1 MSYLTKIK
9 LAIAAVLAAVNA
21 WLGALAMP
29 VYIMMAASLIDYLT
43 GLAVA
48 PARAEKLSSYKG
60 IRGIVKKVCMWALVA
75 VGVMV
80 DLLLG
85 YVGLTLPAGVS
96 MATVVAVWVAANE
109 LLSILENA
117 ADIGIPLPRNLVK
130 LVAQIKDSVE
140 GEGTD
145 DGV

>member
-1 MSYLTKIK
+1 MSYLTKFR
-9 LAIAAVLAAVNA
+9 LAVTAALVALSA
-21 WLGALAMP
+21 WLGVLAVP
-29 VYIMMAASLIDYLT
+29 VYIMMGASVLDYLT
-43 GLAVA
+43 GLAA
-48 PARAEKLSSYKG
+48 DPAREEKLSSYKG

-96 MATVVAVWVAANE
+96 MATVVAVWIAANE

-130 LVAQIKDSVE
+130 LVAQIKETVE
-140 GEGTD
+140 GEN
-145 DGV
+145 DG

>member
-1 MSYLTKIK
+1 MSYLTKFR
-9 LAIAAVLAAVNA
+9 LAVTAALVALSA
-21 WLGALAMP
+21 WLGVLAVP
-29 VYIMMAASLIDYLT
+29 VYIMMGASVLDYLT
-43 GLAVA
+43 GLAAA
-48 PARAEKLSSYKG
+48 PAREEKLSSYKG

-85 YVGLTLPAGVS
+85 FVGLTLPAGVS
-96 MATVVAVWVAANE
+96 MATVVAVWIAANE

-130 LVAQIKDSVE
+130 LVAQIKETVE
-140 GEGTD
+140 GEN
-145 DGV
+145 DG

>member
-1 MSYLTKIK
+1 MSYLTKFR
-9 LAIAAVLAAVNA
+9 LAVTAALVALSA
-21 WLGALAMP
+21 WLGVLAVP
-29 VYIMMAASLIDYLT
+29 VYIMMGASVLDYLT
-43 GLAVA
+43 GLAA
-48 PARAEKLSSYKG
+48 DPAREEKLSSYKG

-80 DLLLG
+80 DVLLG

-96 MATVVAVWVAANE
+96 MATVVAVWIAANE

-130 LVAQIKDSVE
+130 LVAQIKETVE
-140 GEGTD
+140 GEN
-145 DGV
+145 DG

>member
-1 MSYLTKIK
+1 MSYLTKFR
-9 LAIAAVLAAVNA
+9 LAVTAALVALSA
-21 WLGALAMP
+21 WLGVLAVP
-29 VYIMMAASLIDYLT
+29 VYIMMGASVLDYLT
-43 GLAVA
+43 GLAA
-48 PARAEKLSSYKG
+48 DPAREEKLSSYKG
-60 IRGIVKKVCMWALVA
+60 IRGLVKKVCMWALVA

-96 MATVVAVWVAANE
+96 MATVVAVWIAANE

-130 LVAQIKDSVE
+130 LVAQIKETVE
-140 GEGTD
+140 GEN
-145 DGV
+145 DG